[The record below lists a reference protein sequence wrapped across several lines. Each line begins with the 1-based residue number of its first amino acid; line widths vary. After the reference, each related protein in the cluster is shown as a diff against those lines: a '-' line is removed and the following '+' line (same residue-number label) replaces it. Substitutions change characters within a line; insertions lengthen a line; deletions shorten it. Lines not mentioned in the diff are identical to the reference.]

1 MNEEI
6 TKEDRKRIIQEYIL
20 NIPSF
25 STTVVKVLEICN
37 NPDTSPNELNMVI
50 SLDPVLTGKVLT
62 LINSAYYAFPKNV
75 SSLTKAI
82 IMLGINTVK
91 NLALSTAILDSIG
104 GKNSFQA
111 LSMDEFWLHSI
122 CTGVTCKILASS
134 IGVPFAEREGYFLAG
149 LLHDLGK
156 IPLNNLFPDEYNH
169 ALEIAKS
176 KKIQLYQGEN
186 LIFGANHCLIGRM
199 IAKKW
204 KLNEILADAIYLH
217 HNPGK
222 AKEEDRQLT
231 SIVAIANIYANMLE
245 MGSAKDLCTD
255 EEALTNLL
263 NSLGIDFSKLSDI
276 SKNITEEIEN
286 AKIFLQLSD
295 KE

>member
-1 MNEEI
+1 MNENV
-6 TKEDRKRIIQEYIL
+6 TKEDREKIIQEYIL

-25 STTVVKVLEICN
+25 STTVLKVLEICN

-91 NLALSTAILDSIG
+91 NLALSTAILESIG

-134 IGVPFAEREGYFLAG
+134 IGVPFAQREGYFLAG

-156 IPLNNLFPDEYNH
+156 IPLNNLFPNEYNN

-176 KKIQLYQGEN
+176 KKIQLYQVEN
-186 LIFGANHCLIGRM
+186 LILGSNHCLIGRM

-204 KLNEILADAIYLH
+204 KLNEILAEAMYLH
-217 HNPGK
+217 HSPEK
-222 AKEEDRQLT
+222 ANEENRQVT

-245 MGSAKDLCTD
+245 MGSAKGLYTD
-255 EEALTNLL
+255 EKTLINLL
-263 NSLGIDFSKLSDI
+263 NSLGIDFSRLSDI
-276 SKNITEEIEN
+276 SRNITEEIEN
-286 AKIFLQLSD
+286 AKIFLQLSN
-295 KE
+295 KG